1 MRPFKLFEMYKI
13 NNMFRVIGLAL
24 LPINHY
30 AGLILIDLADLT
42 FIVIDIVL
50 YRGDKINFKAY
61 LI

>member
-1 MRPFKLFEMYKI
+1 MYKI